1 MNAIEEKLISFRC
14 PRWHELPDVELYMD
28 QLVGYAERHLEAL
41 DVTQEG
47 RLITPSMINNYV
59 KMKLIPAPVK
69 KKYGVR
75 QISRLLVICSLKRD
89 FSISELQEMMGMV
102 LKRFENR
109 VAYDLFCDEMER
121 HIRHVFTGEPLP
133 PVGPTQE
140 EAMIRAVMTAFANKL
155 YAHVAIRTYAEETN
169 GGALIDTIPKSDIGA

>member
-102 LKRFENR
+102 LKLKDKGCLAEDAIISYEHSSKSDNLGKFMEEKGIVIDILSTKRFR
-109 VAYDLFCDEMER
+109 GTVIDLFR
-121 HIRHVFTGEPLP
+121 F
-133 PVGPTQE
+133 
-140 EAMIRAVMTAFANKL
+140 
-155 YAHVAIRTYAEETN
+155 
-169 GGALIDTIPKSDIGA
+169 SS